1 LVIVEIPELTVFTA
15 ELTALIAPVPK
26 LQGFN
31 DSFVLVGV
39 SVLVCGVCGV
49 SGVVGVLV

>member
-15 ELTALIAPVPK
+15 ELTALIAHVPK
-26 LQGFN
+26 LQEFN

-39 SVLVCGVCGV
+39 SVLVCGV